1 MHNTT
6 NCIVNLAVF
15 HIHAAHEIKKSFTV
29 VHSLMRLLD
38 HVPGLGL
45 TLTLMRLLDHVPR
58 LGLGLT
64 LTLTLMWLLD
74 HVPRFLRVHI
84 LSCLISHV
92 AELSQKTVVNTRY
105 VRVFSRYNSHAYKS
119 QIFYH
124 ALCLAR
130 CFPYESVT
138 IALLQV
144 SHRFCHCQ
152 QFHCQRW
159 RGQSV
164 TCNRHSVSTIA

>member
-1 MHNTT
+1 MQRTKLRNR
-6 NCIVNLAVF
+6 
-15 HIHAAHEIKKSFTV
+15 SV

-38 HVPGLGL
+38 HVPRLGLGL

-58 LGLGLT
+58 LGLG

-119 QIFYH
+119 QIFRVRVRVNPNPDITAKLTSRKYSTM
-124 ALCLAR
+124 LCVWHGVFHTNLSPSL
-130 CFPYESVT
+130 CYKCLIGSVT
-138 IALLQV
+138 ANSSIVNAGGAERNL
-144 SHRFCHCQ
+144 
-152 QFHCQRW
+152 
-159 RGQSV
+159 
-164 TCNRHSVSTIA
+164 